1 MTAWYFIRPTDT
13 LFVRGN
19 LSFGEAGEHGTG
31 LMPPPPSVFAGAL
44 RSAILGLD
52 AQLLSEFVAID
63 PKKGRS
69 RLADDRLH
77 RCLGTPSAPGAF
89 RVSWLSLAGRR
100 RGASDS
106 LVPPEALL
114 PLPADLL
121 WLGPDT
127 GFARL
132 LPRPLPAGVSSGGD
146 LPLRATLQTPKQ
158 AKPEGGRYLSQ
169 VGLKVHLQSG
179 PRLPEA
185 TDAIETAAVHQ
196 RDPRLGIGLNTDS
209 RSAEEGL
216 IYTTEGHAF
225 SPVSLPKADELREPA
240 PYERTGFLVGIDGV
254 DGISGGEALLP
265 DQGHL
270 RLGGDGRSAEY
281 QRVSFAPPKVDAA
294 AIGKSGRFRLI
305 LQTPGLFGGWLPP
318 GCCRVD
324 DSLHRLQGPGFSARL
339 VCAAVGRREIVSGW
353 DLHQWAPKP
362 AEAAVPAGSVYWF
375 DAFEGDP
382 GKLAE
387 WAANG
392 LRIDTAAP
400 PSPRHAEGWNQALLG
415 LWPQD

>member
-52 AQLLSEFVAID
+52 AQVLSDFMAIG
-63 PKKGRS
+63 PRPGQRQ
-69 RLADDRLH
+69 RLADERLH
-77 RCLGTPSAPGAF
+77 RCLGTPTAPGAF
-89 RVSWLSLAGRR
+89 RLSWLSLAGQRSGK
-100 RGASDS
+100 GAAF
-106 LVPPEALL
+106 EALL

-121 WLGPDT
+121 WLGQET

-132 LPRPLPAGVSSGGD
+132 LPRPLPVGVASAGD
-146 LPLRATLQTPKQ
+146 LPLRATLQTAKQ

-169 VGLKVHLQSG
+169 TGLKVHLQGG
-179 PRLPEA
+179 PQLAAAADAVEA
-185 TDAIETAAVHQ
+185 SAVHQ
-196 RDPRLGIGLNTDS
+196 RDPRLGIGLNADS
-209 RSAEEGL
+209 RTVEEGL

-225 SPVSLPKADELREPA
+225 SPAGKQRTDGQRDA
-240 PYERTGFLVGIDGV
+240 PLFERSGFLVGVEGLDNPP
-254 DGISGGEALLP
+254 GGLALLP
-265 DQGHL
+265 DRGHL

-281 QRVSFAPPKVDAA
+281 QRVSFAPPKIDAA
-294 AIGKSGRFRLI
+294 AIARSGRFRLI

-318 GCCRVD
+318 GCRKGD

-392 LRIDTAAP
+392 LRLDTAAS